1 MVTETYKVKVQ
12 VEGARQLRQLNAN
25 TVAITSSLGGLGTAA
40 KIATGAL
47 AAIGGAKIATSFL
60 GVARQLETLETR
72 LKFLFGTAEEGAKAF
87 KELRDFAGQVP
98 FSLQEIAQ
106 AAGVLAVV
114 SDDAEELRTNLELTG
129 NVAAVAGL
137 DFVTAGEQ
145 IQRSLSAGISSAEL
159 LRERGVRELLGF
171 KAGVTVTAEET
182 AAALER
188 VFGPDGE
195 FGQASIALA
204 STFDGL
210 VSMVGDKMFT
220 FQSLV
225 MDAGPFDFLKATVA
239 TLDDT
244 LSENFGSIEEA
255 AEAIGGGIVRSAET
269 ALVGAGFILDA
280 MQPVFDFFS
289 NAFNN
294 VLRATDGLHPALK
307 FAGVIGFLMLGFKA
321 KMAVVF
327 IGGIFD
333 EIMKAL
339 AHFYSGVAKVVVGV
353 GQLLNKINLTGL
365 GEKFIEAGEFAQQAS
380 QDFIDSINGVK
391 DGVEETDESLG
402 SFIDRVEAGEI
413 QLGKYGQ
420 EMYEFVLA
428 LREKV
433 NALKEVEE
441 KVNDITKSEDE
452 LTKKT
457 KRATLTMENFKKTFE
472 ETFDKAYEKFN
483 PVQEGVD
490 LMISSFE
497 TFKRGVG
504 DAFADAI
511 LGAKSFAESI
521 RDVAKAILRQL
532 ISGLIQIGL
541 QVFVFDKLK
550 IKLEEIRDSQDK
562 LNASLGIELGLRTAL
577 AFFTGGGSLFA
588 GFFAD
593 GGKIPAGKFG
603 MVGEE
608 GPELISG
615 PATVTPMAQQTSM
628 DTTAQGDVNIN
639 FSINTIDA
647 RGFDELLVS
656 RRATITGI
664 INQGLN
670 RQGRSALA

>member
-280 MQPVFDFFS
+280 MQRVFDFFS

-391 DGVEETDESLG
+391 DGVMETDESLG
-402 SFIDRVEAGEI
+402 DFIDRVEAGEI

-441 KVNDITKSEDE
+441 KVNAVTKSEDE

>member
-87 KELRDFAGQVP
+87 EELRDFAGQVP

-255 AEAIGGGIVRSAET
+255 AEAIGGGLVRSAET

-472 ETFDKAYEKFN
+472 ETFDQAYDKFL
-483 PVQEGVD
+483 PMQEGVD
-490 LMISSFE
+490 LLISSFE

-504 DAFADAI
+504 DAFADAV

-521 RDVAKAILRQL
+521 QSVARAIVRQL
-532 ISGLIQIGL
+532 ISGIIQIGL
-541 QVFVFDKLK
+541 EIFVFDVLREKLK
-550 IKLEEIRDSQDK
+550 GIKKEQDN
-562 LNASLGIELGLRTAL
+562 LNAALGIELGLRTAL

-639 FSINTIDA
+639 FNINTIDA